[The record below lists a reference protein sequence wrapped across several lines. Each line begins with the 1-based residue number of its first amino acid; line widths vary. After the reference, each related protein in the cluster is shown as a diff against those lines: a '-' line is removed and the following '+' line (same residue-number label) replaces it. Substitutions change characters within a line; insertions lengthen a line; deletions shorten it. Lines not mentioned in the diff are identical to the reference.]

1 MVFYVKPPKL
11 RISQIAVFWSVQ
23 NPAICEGLLYYKL
36 FLLISSEPS
45 KNLDQKYKDI
55 EVNPR
60 ALDIFHYSFA
70 HSGILTGPYYR
81 FRTFQDLYETP
92 YVNYAECDFA
102 MIKRI
107 IRAPIYIVLFLIT
120 GYIFPLKVCLSR
132 YIFHT
137 SRLSVHLLVCHASAF
152 HHVESSR
159 CLIQQF
165 LRG

>member
-1 MVFYVKPPKL
+1 MKDFSNSSVSVSPKYSHL
-11 RISQIAVFWSVQ
+11 RGFT
-23 NPAICEGLLYYKL
+23 CYKL
-36 FLLISSEPS
+36 FLLIFSEPT

-120 GYIFPLKVCLSR
+120 GYIFPLKVCISK

-137 SRLSVHLLVCHASAF
+137 SCLSVHLLACHASAF

>member
-1 MVFYVKPPKL
+1 MKDFSNSSVSVSPKSSHL
-11 RISQIAVFWSVQ
+11 RGFT
-23 NPAICEGLLYYKL
+23 CYKL
-36 FLLISSEPS
+36 FLLIFSEPT

-107 IRAPIYIVLFLIT
+107 IRAPIYIVLFLVT
-120 GYIFPLKVCLSR
+120 GYIFPLKVCISKYLLQ
-132 YIFHT
+132 T
-137 SRLSVHLLVCHASAF
+137 SRLSICLLVRHTLAI
-152 HHVESSR
+152 HHVDSSR
-159 CLIQQF
+159 CLNQQF